1 MENTDLQETSGMVKT
16 GYIAFVT
23 ETGGGQDSNGNTVAT
38 VKTASEFIQCNLMV
52 VKKEYKTLIEGQYK
66 QASYSIYVDLLK
78 FNRLDPVID
87 MNTVNLIDLKD
98 NNSNLSGRFQIHNV
112 EYLNLSKRIKIVV

>member
-1 MENTDLQETSGMVKT
+1 MVKT